1 MTISEEINNKN
12 IYEGEFSFNN
22 LHCMALCCAKIDTL
36 SLEDIHKKLLGKVCT
51 GIENVGLNDNTR
63 NSLIATAIFVVNSDG
78 KLSEPLTMF
87 LLECLQKIWEVEWN
101 EEEKSGGGLLEKM
114 TIYERFTFTF
124 NTALSDIAVKFP
136 LLKEIIIN
144 NQIKLM
150 NDLINIITNTCDE
163 TKVYD
168 ELGKANLMKLL
179 CILLGIVRSCGRF
192 CNRNSPSLIS
202 ILYPTL
208 FKTNIDRK
216 EIEKI
221 KLSTDS
227 SNWFGT
233 NISDKNIDMPVDKKI
248 FLRPGSSFIMV
259 DEACKNLETN
269 LTLQNME
276 TIMEGLEKLLKE
288 NILER
293 LDIIAAEVYKSP
305 EFKRFHYKS
314 ISEILTLACI
324 TIVQEFLKRHAN
336 DTTEQ
341 PLIPIHFVKYLN
353 TYALNM
359 FERGEKILKKLK
371 EEENDGVQWSNKIKQ
386 TIITNSIC
394 LDIIAESAIDE
405 SDGDTVIETISEHMF
420 NPHRNVTAYTPI
432 VVAALRGLG
441 VLAEKFPTISNISIV
456 PLLQKFL
463 LEPCLLLKQII
474 VDIYGLGK
482 SVDSRDFDDYSHHKY
497 QGLVCLRNSAID
509 ALCCAVKSAKK
520 VEENS
525 EKSCM
530 ASLSVKLYLSANITK
545 NTVNYF
551 VAETAILI
559 LGKLGIV
566 FKDVPNVPE
575 SVLQIFLQR
584 FANPKGKLDIVI
596 VNCLADMWLNGATS
610 IFEQIMKLF
619 TQVIV
624 ESSNHVYSSDGNEK
638 SENKYSHVSLEVDKI
653 LSKIADSVSA
663 DDSMKEILLTRY
675 LELFVQL
682 AIESR
687 KSGEKVS
694 KGTMKIT
701 TSAGNLGVLIPKIAS
716 ILRRFPK
723 YIQTPN
729 QKLINMFREFWSY
742 CTVLGFDVSAA
753 NLWPEDWHEAVCE
766 ISTKSPI
773 FIANENLKT
782 ELIDNVG
789 ISTVMISATELQ
801 ELRLTLCNELR
812 QNPDCVS
819 IINRLDF
826 TYCIYLLSVIRMEKM
841 RVVYSNDVETVH
853 VFLKYVENPAIKKD
867 KNGMWTC
874 IMAASHIIFE
884 EYINTAKMKQDSNS
898 NSLELKKQLV
908 HHARFFL
915 VQFNH
920 HMKEVRRIAD
930 ACLSKLVD
938 AFPYLLWN
946 GEILFTGL
954 QLLQSLSTN
963 LENDTECKQI
973 FLPVDDLPWKIQL
986 QSTLEE
992 RKEIAKDFTGRC
1004 EQILSEAMRWAPGST
1019 HSYILDYICKTN
1031 STNDNSLR
1039 LTIEAVLKNCKNQ
1052 SSDIYHNTYPYSPD
1066 ISEFFLS
1073 LNMRSLYLGQVNGM
1087 LEMLKLSSGDIN
1099 EEFLSKTLVS
1109 KLEKDFEKAC
1119 LTENKEGI
1127 KTSIMLMTALF
1138 ISLDETNISLLQTL
1152 VRAPIK
1158 SFTESTMK
1166 ICIHSWNW
1174 ILVAKKGIEIKF
1186 LQEMSSCWQII
1197 IHKKIGLF
1205 QREDFF
1211 KDPLTVQ
1218 YAKKRQ
1224 SPDVLPHAI
1233 WISFI
1238 TERVSLAK
1246 YSNQAE
1252 MDLFEMMFMQSF
1264 SLAIG
1269 DKITKNS
1276 TNYDG
1281 SNGCDSGSYL
1291 TNHIPLMTRNIETIG
1306 VRFNILNAVLSMIQG
1321 DTSPNRISKN
1331 VLRQRIYAAAF
1342 DYFSIAPQVPTQSIG
1357 QLRNDLKQIIGFWQT
1372 IYSDLKYI
1380 KKEATLNHLDS
1391 VSEFGGSLKGGNA
1404 LNPSTLNMTNS
1415 AISQN
1420 FTWHSLTNNNSSW
1433 ANTITI
1439 VAAHNKTIARGSV
1452 LTDNQSQHTQ
1462 QQRRDR
1468 TVNKINE
1475 YDKAIKESSRRR
1487 HLLLLLLCNEIER
1500 LSVWVQ
1506 ASQASIDPIPT
1517 EQSEQSIDIWYKTTF
1532 PDARTEQKT
1541 MRDVTK
1547 NAWEV
1552 SPQMAV
1558 FLPSR
1563 FRKIQCIRS
1572 TLEELTKENPSY
1584 VSHLPEA
1591 LPLLLG
1597 DGSVFENGGNENI
1610 LSHVLTWAKCSPV
1623 MALSLL
1629 NPRLFPTHSI
1639 TVQYAIRVLKGYPPN
1654 VLLLYIP
1661 QIVQAIRHDTM
1672 GYVHDFLIWLAGHS
1686 QLLAHQLLWNMQAN
1700 IYLDEE
1706 GELKDPVL
1714 YEPLTEITNKILSN
1728 LEGAARSFYTAEF
1741 NLFNKITRISGA
1753 IKSFPKG
1760 IERKKA
1766 CLAELAKV
1774 KLDTIS
1780 YLPSNPESF
1789 LLEIDYNSGTPMQSA
1804 AKAPFLAKFSV
1815 CQCGVDKLEAICLE
1829 RNRLNPYEDNCDFEE
1844 EERRIR
1850 MFNTFKES
1858 TMKEFSHSIQWK
1870 CAIFKVG
1877 DDVRQDMLALQLMQL
1892 MKNIFDMNNINV
1904 CLFPYRVVATA
1915 PGCGVIECVPNSKSR
1930 DQLGRQTDYGLY
1942 DYFRQLYGEETCE
1955 AFQKA
1960 RRNFIRSMAAYS
1972 VFSFLLQ
1979 IKDRHN
1985 GNIMI
1990 DDSGNIIHID
2000 FGFMFESS
2008 PGGNLGFEPDF
2019 KLSQEMVAI
2028 MGGKMEA
2035 APFKQF
2041 VQYCI
2046 QSYLAIRPYYES
2058 FIALVSLMLDTGL
2071 PCFRGKTIQ
2080 QFRARFSPDTNE
2092 REAARYMMTVINN
2105 CYMNVRS
2112 KMYDQLQYLQNDI
2125 PY

>member
-1 MTISEEINNKN
+1 MTIYEELNNKN
-12 IYEGEFSFNN
+12 VFEEEFSFNN
-22 LHCMALCCAKIDTL
+22 LHCTALCCAKIDTL
-36 SLEDIHKKLLGKVCT
+36 SLEDIQKKLLGKVCS

-63 NSLIATAIFVVNSDG
+63 NCLIATAIFIVNSNG
-78 KLSEPLTMF
+78 KLSEPLTKF
-87 LLECLQKIWEVEWN
+87 LLECLEKIWEVEWN
-101 EEEKSGGGLLEKM
+101 EEEKCSGGLLEKM

-124 NTALSDIAVKFP
+124 NTALSDIAVKIP
-136 LLKEIIIN
+136 SLKEMIISS
-144 NQIKLM
+144 QIKLM
-150 NDLINIITNTCDE
+150 NNLITMITNSCDE
-163 TKVYD
+163 SKICD
-168 ELGKANLMKLL
+168 ELGKINLMKLV

-192 CNRNSPSLIS
+192 SNKNSLFFIS
-202 ILYPTL
+202 ILHPSI
-208 FKTNIDRK
+208 FKSHMK
-216 EIEKI
+216 ENLVGKI

-227 SNWFGT
+227 SNWFGI
-233 NISDKNIDMPVDKKI
+233 NLNDKSNDVPVDKKI
-248 FLRPGSSFIMV
+248 FQRPGSSFFII
-259 DEACKNLETN
+259 DEGSKNSETN

-276 TIMEGLEKLLKE
+276 MIMEGMEELLKE
-288 NILER
+288 NVLER
-293 LDIIAAEVYKSP
+293 LDIIAGEVYKCND
-305 EFKRFHYKS
+305 FKKFHYKS
-314 ISEILTLACI
+314 VSEILTLACI
-324 TIVQEFLKRHAN
+324 VVIQEYLKKSTKN
-336 DTTEQ
+336 SSDSSSM
-341 PLIPIHFVKYLN
+341 PISFIKYLN

-359 FERGEKILKKLK
+359 FERGEKVLKRLK
-371 EEENDGVQWSNKIKQ
+371 EEDNDGVQWNNKIKQ
-386 TIITNSIC
+386 IIIANSIC
-394 LDIIAESAIDE
+394 LNIIAESAIDE
-405 SDGDTVIETISEHMF
+405 SDGDIIVETISDHMF
-420 NPHRNVTAYTPI
+420 HPHRNVTAYVPI
-432 VVAALRGLG
+432 VISALRGLG
-441 VLAEKFPTISNISIV
+441 ILSEKFPTISNISIV

-474 VDIYGLGK
+474 VDVYGLGK
-482 SVDSRDFDDYSHHKY
+482 SVDSRDFDEFSHHKY
-497 QGLVCLRNSAID
+497 QGLICLRNSAID
-509 ALCCAVKSAKK
+509 ALCCAVNSAKK

-545 NTVNYF
+545 NAANYF

-566 FKDVPNVPE
+566 FKDVPSVPE

-624 ESSNHVYSSDGNEK
+624 ESSNHVYSSDGGEK

-653 LSKIADSVSA
+653 LSKIADSETIDESTR
-663 DDSMKEILLTRY
+663 EILLTRY

-682 AIESR
+682 AIESK

-716 ILRRFPK
+716 ILRKFPK
-723 YIQTPN
+723 FIQTPN

-773 FIANENLKT
+773 FIASENLKT

-812 QNPDCVS
+812 QNTEAVS

-841 RVVYSNDVETVH
+841 RVVYSNDVEAVH
-853 VFLKYVENPAIKKD
+853 LFLKYVENPAIKKD

-884 EYINTAKMKQDSNS
+884 EYINTAKIKQDS

-930 ACLSKLVD
+930 TCLSKLVD

-946 GEILFTGL
+946 GDILFTGL

-963 LENDTECKQI
+963 LKNDNECKQI

-1039 LTIEAVLKNCKNQ
+1039 ITIEAVLKNCRNN
-1052 SSDIYHNTYPYSPD
+1052 SSDIYHISPYSPD

-1087 LEMLKLSSGDIN
+1087 LEMLKLSSTDVD
-1099 EEFLSKTLVS
+1099 EEFLTKKLVF
-1109 KLEKDFEKAC
+1109 KLENDFDKAC
-1119 LTENKEGI
+1119 TSNNNEGI

-1138 ISLDETNISLLQTL
+1138 ISLKEINISLLQTL
-1152 VRAPIK
+1152 VRVPIK

-1166 ICIHSWNW
+1166 ICVHSWNW

-1186 LQEMSSCWQII
+1186 LQEMSSCWQMI

-1205 QREDFF
+1205 QREDHF

-1218 YAKKRQ
+1218 YAKKRL
-1224 SPDVLPHAI
+1224 SPDVSPHAI

-1238 TERVSLAK
+1238 AERVSLAK

-1276 TNYDG
+1276 YSYDG
-1281 SNGCDSGSYL
+1281 NNGNCDSGTYL
-1291 TNHIPLMTRNIETIG
+1291 INHIPLMTRNIETIG

-1321 DTSPNRISKN
+1321 DTSSNRISKN

-1357 QLRNDLKQIIGFWQT
+1357 QLKNDLKQLIVFWQS

-1380 KKEATLNHLDS
+1380 KKEVTFLNNLDNG
-1391 VSEFGGSLKGGNA
+1391 SEFGGSVKNSSTI
-1404 LNPSTLNMTNS
+1404 NPSILSGANS
-1415 AISQN
+1415 GVSQN
-1420 FTWHSLTNNNSSW
+1420 FTWHNLTNNNSSW

-1452 LTDNQSQHTQ
+1452 ITDSHQ

-1468 TVNKINE
+1468 TTNKINE
-1475 YDKAIKESSRRR
+1475 YDKTIKESSRRR

-1500 LSVWVQ
+1500 LSVWIQ
-1506 ASQASIDPIPT
+1506 SSQASIDPIPT

-1547 NAWEV
+1547 NAWEI
-1552 SPQMAV
+1552 SPQMAI
-1558 FLPSR
+1558 FLPAR
-1563 FRKIQCIRS
+1563 FRKIQCIRN

-1629 NPRLFPTHSI
+1629 NPRLFTPHSI
-1639 TVQYAIRVLKGYPPN
+1639 TVQYAIRVLKSYQPN

-1672 GYVHDFLIWLAGHS
+1672 GYVHDFIIWLAGHS

-1706 GELKDPVL
+1706 GEIKDSVL

-1741 NLFNKITRISGA
+1741 NLFNKITRISGI

-1760 IERKKA
+1760 PERKKA
-1766 CLAELAKV
+1766 CLAELEKV
-1774 KLDTIS
+1774 KLDTVS

-1789 LLEIDYNSGTPMQSA
+1789 LLEIDYTSGTPMQSA
-1804 AKAPFLAKFSV
+1804 AKAPFLAKFLV
-1815 CQCGVDKLEAICLE
+1815 CQCGVDKLESICLE
-1829 RNRLNPYEDNCDFEE
+1829 RNRLNPYDENCDREE
-1844 EERRIR
+1844 EERRIKT
-1850 MFNTFKES
+1850 FNNFKGNIKVEYD
-1858 TMKEFSHSIQWK
+1858 HSIQWK

-1892 MKNIFDMNNINV
+1892 MKNIFDVNNINV

-1942 DYFRQLYGEETCE
+1942 DYFRQLYGEETGE

-2080 QFRARFSPDTNE
+2080 QFRARFSPDTSE

>member
-1 MTISEEINNKN
+1 MTISEVKTLN
-12 IYEGEFSFNN
+12 EGDFSFNN
-22 LHCMALCCAKIDTL
+22 LHCTALCCAKINTL
-36 SLEDIHKKLLGKVCT
+36 SLEDIQRKLLGKVIN
-51 GIENVGLNDNTR
+51 GVVDVGLNENTR
-63 NSLIATAIFVVNSDG
+63 NSLIATAIFVANSNG
-78 KLSEPLTMF
+78 NLAEPLTKF
-87 LLECLQKIWEVEWN
+87 LLECLEKLWELEWN
-101 EEEKSGGGLLEKM
+101 EEEKNGNGERM
-114 TIYERFTFTF
+114 TIYERFAFTF
-124 NTALSDIAVKFP
+124 NTALSDIAVKFEH
-136 LLKEIIIN
+136 LKDMIIQRQVGLI
-144 NQIKLM
+144 
-150 NDLINIITNTCDE
+150 NDLINLITNSYDE
-163 TKVYD
+163 EKICD
-168 ELGKANLMKLL
+168 ELGKANVMKLF
-179 CILLGIVRSCGRF
+179 CILLGMVRSCGRF
-192 CNRNSPSLIS
+192 GKKDDLLLISLIHPS
-202 ILYPTL
+202 P
-208 FKTNIDRK
+208 FKNNN
-216 EIEKI
+216 EKYI
-221 KLSTDS
+221 SNVRLSTDS
-227 SNWFGT
+227 SNWFGSRFDNSG
-233 NISDKNIDMPVDKKI
+233 NIPVGKKI
-248 FLRPGSSFIMV
+248 FQRPGSSFVI
-259 DEACKNLETN
+259 DEENNDA
-269 LTLQNME
+269 TLSIINME
-276 TIMEGLEKLLKE
+276 YLMEGMEKLLKE
-288 NILER
+288 NVLER
-293 LDIIAAEVYKSP
+293 LDILSNEVYKSN
-305 EFKRFHYKS
+305 EFKKFSYKS
-314 ISEILTLACI
+314 VSEILTLSCI
-324 TIVQEFLKRHAN
+324 VMIKEFIKEHTNSR
-336 DTTEQ
+336 EKSS
-341 PLIPIHFVKYLN
+341 IPIPFIKYIN

-359 FERGEKILKKLK
+359 FERGVKILNRLR
-371 EEENDGVQWSNKIKQ
+371 EEHDSNQWSNKIKQ
-386 TIITNSIC
+386 IMISNSVCLNIIVET
-394 LDIIAESAIDE
+394 AIDE
-405 SDGDTVIETISEHMF
+405 SDGDTIIDTISDHMLH
-420 NPHRNVTAYTPI
+420 PHKNLTAYIPV

-441 VLAEKFPTISNISIV
+441 VMAEKFPTISNISIV
-456 PLLQKFL
+456 SLLQKFL
-463 LEPCLLLKQII
+463 LEPCSLMKRII
-474 VDIYGLGK
+474 DDIYGK
-482 SVDSRDFDDYSHHKY
+482 ENYVDSRDLDGIRLKKY
-497 QGLVCLRNSAID
+497 HGLVCLRDAAID
-509 ALCCAVKSAKK
+509 ALCSAVRSAKK

-530 ASLSVKLYLSANITK
+530 ASLSVKLYLSANSTK
-545 NTVNYF
+545 DATNFF

-575 SVLQIFLQR
+575 NVLQIFLQR

-596 VNCLADMWLNGATS
+596 VNCLADMWLNGANS
-610 IFEQIMKLF
+610 IFENIMKLF

-624 ESSNHVYSSDGNEK
+624 ESSNHVYSSDVDK

-653 LSKIADSVSA
+653 LSKIAEAVTDEN
-663 DDSMKEILLTRY
+663 MKEVLLTRY

-682 AIESR
+682 AIESKR
-687 KSGEKVS
+687 SGEKVS

-716 ILRRFPK
+716 LLKKFPTF
-723 YIQTPN
+723 IQTPN

-742 CTVLGFDVSAA
+742 CTVLGFDVNTA

-773 FIANENLKT
+773 FIANDNLKT

-801 ELRLTLCNELR
+801 ELRTTICNELR
-812 QNPDCVS
+812 QNPE
-819 IINRLDF
+819 IIPIVNRLDF

-841 RVVYSNDVETVH
+841 RVVYSTELDAVH
-853 VFLKYVENPAIKKD
+853 LFLRYVENPAIKKD
-867 KNGMWTC
+867 KNNMWTC

-884 EYINTAKMKQDSNS
+884 EYLNVAKIKQASDSNS
-898 NSLELKKQLV
+898 MELEKKLV
-908 HHARFFL
+908 YHARFFL

-930 ACLSKLVD
+930 TCLSKLVD

-946 GEILFTGL
+946 GDILFTGL

-963 LENDTECKQI
+963 LETDTECKII
-973 FLPVDDLPWKIQL
+973 FLTVKDIPWKIQL

-992 RKEIAKDFTGRC
+992 RKDIAKDFTGRC

-1039 LTIEAVLKNCKNQ
+1039 LTIEAVLKNCNNHL
-1052 SSDIYHNTYPYSPD
+1052 SDSPHGIPYAPD
-1066 ISEFFLS
+1066 ITEFFLS
-1073 LNMRSLYLGQVNGM
+1073 MNMRSLYLGQINGM
-1087 LEMLKLSSGDIN
+1087 LDMLKHSTGEDN
-1099 EEFLSKTLVS
+1099 EEFLSKILVS
-1109 KLEKDFEKAC
+1109 KLEKDFDTAC
-1119 LTENKEGI
+1119 ATNNKEAI

-1138 ISLDETNISLLQTL
+1138 ISLNEIHISLLQSL
-1152 VRAPIK
+1152 VRVPLK
-1158 SFTESTMK
+1158 SFTEHTMK

-1174 ILVAKKGIEIKF
+1174 ILVAKKEIEIKF
-1186 LQEMSSCWQII
+1186 LQEMASCWQMI
-1197 IHKKIGLF
+1197 IHKKVGLY

-1218 YAKKRQ
+1218 YAKKRS
-1224 SPDVLPHAI
+1224 SPDVIPHAI

-1238 TERVSLAK
+1238 SERVSLAK
-1246 YSNQAE
+1246 YSNQSE
-1252 MDLFEMMFMQSF
+1252 LDLFEMMFMQSF

-1269 DKITKNS
+1269 DKITKSSSSSFDSSSTSDNS
-1276 TNYDG
+1276 
-1281 SNGCDSGSYL
+1281 SYL
-1291 TNHIPLMTRNIETIG
+1291 TSHIPLMTRNIETIG
-1306 VRFNILNAVLSMIQG
+1306 VRFSILNAVLSMIQG
-1321 DTSPNRISKN
+1321 DTTPSRISKN
-1331 VLRQRIYAAAF
+1331 VLRQRIYASAF
-1342 DYFSIAPQVPTQSIG
+1342 DYFSIAPQVPTQSTA
-1357 QLRNDLKQIIGFWQT
+1357 QLKSDVKQMTIFWLA
-1372 IYSDLKYI
+1372 IFSDLKYI
-1380 KKEATLNHLDS
+1380 KKEAATLNTVES
-1391 VSEFGGSLKGGNA
+1391 GSEFGSIKNENGSAIN
-1404 LNPSTLNMTNS
+1404 SNMTITN
-1415 AISQN
+1415 ATGFSQN
-1420 FTWHSLTNNNSSW
+1420 FTWHNATNNNSSW

-1439 VAAHNKTIARGSV
+1439 VAAHNKTVARGSG
-1452 LTDNQSQHTQ
+1452 LTE
-1462 QQRRDR
+1462 QRRDR
-1468 TVNKINE
+1468 TNKVNE
-1475 YDKAIKESSRRR
+1475 YDKIIKDSSRRR

-1500 LSVWVQ
+1500 LSVWIQ
-1506 ASQASIDPIPT
+1506 ANQASIDPIPAEQT
-1517 EQSEQSIDIWYKTTF
+1517 EQTIDVWYKTTF

-1547 NAWEV
+1547 NAWEI

-1558 FLPSR
+1558 FLPTR
-1563 FRKIQCIRS
+1563 FRKLQCIRS
-1572 TLEELTKENPSY
+1572 TLEELTKSDPSS

-1591 LPLLLG
+1591 LPLLLS
-1597 DGSVFENGGNENI
+1597 DGTVFEVGNENI
-1610 LSHVLTWAKCSPV
+1610 LAHVLTWAKCSPV

-1629 NPRLFPTHSI
+1629 TPRLFPTHSI

-1672 GYVHDFLIWLAGHS
+1672 GYVQEFLIWLTGHS

-1700 IYLDEE
+1700 IYQDEE
-1706 GELKDPVL
+1706 GEIKDPVL
-1714 YEPLTEITNKILSN
+1714 YEPLSNITNKILTN
-1728 LEGAARSFYTAEF
+1728 LEGEARSFYTAEF
-1741 NLFNKITRISGA
+1741 TLFNKITRISGA
-1753 IKSFPKG
+1753 IKGFRKG
-1760 IERKKA
+1760 PERKEA
-1766 CLAELAKV
+1766 CLNELAKV

-1789 LLEIDYNSGTPMQSA
+1789 LLDIDYKSATPMQSA
-1804 AKAPFLAKFSV
+1804 AKAPFLARFCV
-1815 CQCGVDKLEAICLE
+1815 CQCGVEQLEAICLE
-1829 RNRLNPYEDNCDFEE
+1829 RNREE
-1844 EERRIR
+1844 I
-1850 MFNTFKES
+1850 KES
-1858 TMKEFSHSIQWK
+1858 ARSIQWK

-1892 MKNIFDMNNINV
+1892 MKNIFDTNNIDV

-1942 DYFRQLYGEETCE
+1942 DYFRQLYGEVTGE

-1990 DDSGNIIHID
+1990 DESGNIIHID

-2008 PGGNLGFEPDF
+2008 PGGNIGFEPDF
-2019 KLSQEMVAI
+2019 KLSEEMVAI

-2046 QSYLAIRPYYES
+2046 QSYLAIRPYHKS
-2058 FIALVSLMLDTGL
+2058 FIALVSLMLDTNL

-2080 QFRARFSPDTNE
+2080 QFRARFSPDTSE